1 MKFSDF
7 IVPGS
12 IVTKLEATTKEG
24 IVREMVQSMADAGAF
39 PETEVDNIVAKV
51 LEREELGTT
60 AIGRGVAIP
69 HSRYAGVESL
79 VGTVGISQE
88 GVDFDSLDCEK
99 VYLFFLIVSNPAYK
113 DEHVAALQ
121 HISTQ
126 LRDKGF
132 CSYLRQSYT
141 REDVLN
147 LLNEADEGE
156 YASER

>member
-79 VGTVGISQE
+79 VGTV
-88 GVDFDSLDCEK
+88 
-99 VYLFFLIVSNPAYK
+99 
-113 DEHVAALQ
+113 
-121 HISTQ
+121 
-126 LRDKGF
+126 
-132 CSYLRQSYT
+132 
-141 REDVLN
+141 
-147 LLNEADEGE
+147 
-156 YASER
+156 